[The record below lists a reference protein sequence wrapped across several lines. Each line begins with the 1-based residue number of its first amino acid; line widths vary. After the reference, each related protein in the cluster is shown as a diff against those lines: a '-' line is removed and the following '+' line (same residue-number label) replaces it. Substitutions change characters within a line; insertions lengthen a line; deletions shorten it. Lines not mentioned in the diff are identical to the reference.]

1 MATLITRDE
10 VVDALVER
18 GVPRDRAVQYADSFV
33 QYQAASVNIA
43 EYGSIIRNPRTGQ
56 AVPNPYLKVREGAL
70 KALRSMQDIDAAF
83 LW

>member
-1 MATLITRDE
+1 MSRDE

-43 EYGSIIRNPRTGQ
+43 EYGAIIRNPRTGQ
-56 AVPNPYLKVREGAL
+56 AVQNPYLKVREGAL
-70 KALRSMQDIDAAF
+70 KALRGMQDVDAAF